1 MRKKVS
7 NKENR
12 NNMRRYGDQVIIKEE
27 QIMFVSVKEII
38 REEDVEEEED
48 EHIQQKFKETA
59 CLVEKDARVSMNKIQ
74 MTVSAMK

>member
-1 MRKKVS
+1 M
-7 NKENR
+7 
-12 NNMRRYGDQVIIKEE
+12 
-27 QIMFVSVKEII
+27 SVKEII
-38 REEDVEEEED
+38 REIDVEEEED